1 MSIFR
6 DGSSTVYNVKKLFIE
21 FRHHRPCFCAAKV
34 GHYPENDWQL
44 VNNLS
49 LTSLICYRE

>member
-6 DGSSTVYNVKKLFIE
+6 DGSLTVYNVKKLFIE

-34 GHYPENDWQL
+34 GHYPKNDWQL

-49 LTSLICYRE
+49 STILI